1 MTLAKVDATVES
13 DLGSR
18 FGVTGYPTL
27 KIFRKGVESGPYEGP
42 RKADGIVKY
51 MQKQAGPSS
60 KELTEV
66 SVAKK
71 FVEGN
76 DHVVVG
82 GWVGERERE
91 RKRGR
96 RERERNIAPVVEVLF
111 LTFFSPFFISFL
123 AIVGFFEDK
132 AHALA
137 AAFQQLADNARED
150 YKFAH
155 TYSADVASALGAA
168 KK

>member
-1 MTLAKVDATVES
+1 MLCFQPYIPSHSFTHSFTRNSLTYSRPRCAHRCGHCKSLAPEYEKAATELLKNDPPVTLAKVDATVES

-71 FVEGN
+71 FVE
-76 DHVVVG
+76 
-82 GWVGERERE
+82 
-91 RKRGR
+91 
-96 RERERNIAPVVEVLF
+96 
-111 LTFFSPFFISFL
+111 
-123 AIVGFFEDK
+123 
-132 AHALA
+132 
-137 AAFQQLADNARED
+137 
-150 YKFAH
+150 
-155 TYSADVASALGAA
+155 
-168 KK
+168 